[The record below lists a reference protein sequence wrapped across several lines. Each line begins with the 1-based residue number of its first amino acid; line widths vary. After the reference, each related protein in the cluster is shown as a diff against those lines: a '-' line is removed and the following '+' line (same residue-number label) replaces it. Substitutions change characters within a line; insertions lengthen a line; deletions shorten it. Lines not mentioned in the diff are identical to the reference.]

1 MKSVSEAV
9 LPPIDDAFVKAFGIA
24 SGEVDD
30 LRREVRANLEL
41 ELKRKIE
48 AKVKEQALAAL
59 RQHASFAIPKS
70 LVDQEAQNMAQQMAA
85 NLQQQ
90 GMKQE
95 DMKLS
100 PDMFRASAEDRVAL
114 GLVLAELV
122 RAHELQAKPDQV
134 KALVQESAQTY
145 EQPEAV
151 VRWHYEKPERL
162 NEFEALA
169 VERNVVE
176 WVLGRAKV
184 DEKPSTFRELMG
196 PARS

>member
-1 MKSVSEAV
+1 
-9 LPPIDDAFVKAFGIA
+9 
-24 SGEVDD
+24 
-30 LRREVRANLEL
+30 
-41 ELKRKIE
+41 
-48 AKVKEQALAAL
+48 
-59 RQHASFAIPKS
+59 
-70 LVDQEAQNMAQQMAA
+70 
-85 NLQQQ
+85 
-90 GMKQE
+90 MKQE

-114 GLVLAELV
+114 GLVLAEIV

-184 DEKPSTFRELMG
+184 EEKPSTFRELMG